1 MERRKR
7 TAILIP
13 CYNESKTIE
22 KVIMDH
28 RAVIP
33 HADIYVY
40 DNNSSDGTDVIA
52 RNAGAIVRYEY
63 RQGKGN
69 VVRSMFRDIDAD
81 CYIMTDGDD
90 TYPAEFALELEKQ
103 IYEKR
108 ADMVIG
114 DRLSSTYFTENKR
127 PFHNIGNVLVRKL
140 INILFAAGVK
150 DIMTGSRGFT
160 KEFVKSFPVTAK
172 GFEIETEM
180 TIFALDNNFRILEI
194 PIDYRDRPEGSESK
208 LNTYSDGYKVLMT
221 IGTLFRDT
229 KPYLFFSIISLL
241 LILFSAFFF
250 TPILINYF
258 ETGTVAKYPT
268 LIVVTAL
275 WVIAIISF
283 FSGVILQVLKKQHRD
298 NFERHLNLLNE
309 LSRNNV
315 DLENVK
321 NSIHD
326 VTNNK

>member
-1 MERRKR
+1 MKKNKK

-22 KVIMDH
+22 KVIRDYQ
-28 RAVIP
+28 AVMP

-40 DNNSSDGTDVIA
+40 DNNSQDGTDEIA

-69 VVRSMFRDIDAD
+69 VVRAMFRDIDAD

-90 TYPAEFALELEKQ
+90 TYPAEFALELERQ

-127 PFHNIGNVLVRKL
+127 PFHNVGNVLVRKL
-140 INILFAAGVK
+140 INVIFKAEVK
-150 DIMTGSRGFT
+150 DIMTGSRAFT
-160 KEFVKSFPVTAK
+160 REFVKSFPVVSK

-180 TIFALDNNFRILEI
+180 TIFALDNNFKIVEV

-208 LNTYSDGYKVLMT
+208 LNTYTDGYKVLKT
-221 IGTLFRDT
+221 IGLLFRDT
-229 KPYLFFSIISLL
+229 KPLAFFSIVSGVLL
-241 LILFSAFFF
+241 LVGAIFFV
-250 TPILINYF
+250 PILMNYL

-268 LIVVTAL
+268 LIVISAL
-275 WVIAIISF
+275 AIIAIISY
-283 FSGVILQVLKKQHRD
+283 FSGVILEVLKKQHRH

-309 LSRNNV
+309 IWRKEAGNDS
-315 DLENVK
+315 E
-321 NSIHD
+321 
-326 VTNNK
+326 